1 MSKQFCFKINNPKK
15 VKFDSDELKS
25 FVKSLYI
32 GEDKF
37 TKDDNLP
44 FLQIYDKIENDVCI
58 WMVSKGKKNI
68 ELITKINDSFTPQ
81 MLKWK
86 NNITLSKPWIYTEIN
101 LIEDIE
107 PKVKGGQSWE
117 TLQQNGPYFTHLMT
131 PYNFLGSYL
140 SYNGKKYSL
149 TPKEEKVASF
159 YARRKI
165 SEESGGIVTAQ
176 LWTTG
181 KDGEPYRQN
190 FWNDFRVYLT
200 PSNRAVFK
208 DLNKVGWEDLME
220 KIKSIP
226 PLTDEQK
233 QQKKILDEERKRQY
247 GFAYLNGRREPLS
260 NYTVEPSGIY
270 EGRGKNPLRGKI
282 KREIMPEDVTLNIGV
297 GIPTP
302 PAPQGHKWGKII
314 HNQNVEWVAQYK
326 DTIKNQNKDIRFDPR
341 GTFKVKADLL
351 KYSVAR
357 KLQLH
362 LQTVRDKYL
371 VDVESTDLIKKQL
384 GTVLYLIDNYGL
396 RVGGDKDTDEEADTV
411 GATTLR
417 VEHIKL
423 QKPNKVIFDFL
434 GKDSI
439 QYYKELKVPK
449 MIFDNFILLT
459 QGKHADSQIFNK
471 INEKSVNT
479 YLHEFDRKFTAK
491 VFRTRLA
498 SGIMYE
504 ALQDIK
510 IPEDSNKTQTKAY
523 FTVANAKV
531 ATVLNHTKNVSD
543 KAKIGVEKEKD
554 KLKNLEKDFQEKTKE
569 KKDTKNLEQK
579 IKDTKQ
585 KIASKTDVLSVA
597 IGTSLQNYIDPRLV
611 VSWAQRQNADLTA
624 IYTAALMKK
633 FAWAIEITED
643 EWDWE
648 SSPLAINDQLDPSEN
663 PGMGVVV
670 SGDKPKPDKPK
681 PDKPKPDKPKP
692 DKPKPDKPKPD
703 KPKPD
708 KPKPE
713 NTPEQKVIGT
723 IQDYKILLKICTS
736 PQLFS
741 REFAKVGGETMKWM
755 YPFVKYARNEKG
767 LNNEFITNFIKYY
780 EIVY

>member
-208 DLNKVGWEDLME
+208 DLNKVGWGDLME

-282 KREIMPEDVTLNIGV
+282 KREIMPEDVTLNISV

-459 QGKHADSQIFNK
+459 QGKHPDSQIFNK

-543 KAKIGVEKEKD
+543 KAKISVEKEKD
-554 KLKNLEKDFQEKTKE
+554 KLKILEKDFQEKTKE
-569 KKDTKNLEQK
+569 KKDTKSLEQK

-670 SGDKPKPDKPK
+670 SDDKPKPDKPK
-681 PDKPKPDKPKP
+681 PG
-692 DKPKPDKPKPD
+692 KPKPD